1 MDLRSNTAVKFR
13 PHLQEHLVEV
23 FARYGKTSVE
33 FAYFLT
39 GSEDLAQDLSQEAF
53 VRLLGRWPHLRRP
66 EAVQAYLNR
75 TIVNLARSHFRRRKR
90 EREYLQ
96 RHTGNDKV
104 SPTSSELDDK
114 RDMFDLLQ
122 QLPPRQRAA
131 LILRFY
137 FDLTEGQTADALGSS
152 TKAVNGLVQRGLRT
166 LRERSEVT
174 S

>member
-1 MDLRSNTAVKFR
+1 MKLRPQLREPV
-13 PHLQEHLVEV
+13 LEV
-23 FARYGKTSVE
+23 FTRYGKATVE

-53 VRLLGRWPHLRRP
+53 VRLLGRWSHLRRP

-75 TIVNLARSHFRRRKR
+75 TIINLARSHFRKRKR
-90 EREYLQ
+90 ERDYLQ
-96 RHTGNDKV
+96 RQPCGDQVTSV
-104 SPTSSELDDK
+104 SYELDNNQ
-114 RDMFDLLQ
+114 DMFHLLQ

-137 FDLTEGQTADALGSS
+137 FDFTEGQTADTLGVS

-166 LRERSEVT
+166 LRERYEVE